1 MKTALGHFQAELFR
15 QGLGLNL
22 DGTIQDD
29 ARAHIYVQQLDPNDH
44 VAACQMVL
52 ARANE
57 LEQMLNTKQLPSDSI
72 KLLKC
77 LTRSTLDQ
85 ALKSNVKTPNT
96 SRLSNKKPC

>member
-1 MKTALGHFQAELFR
+1 MRINLFDELLADAIGMKTALGHFQAELFG

-57 LEQMLNTKQLPSDSI
+57 LE
-72 KLLKC
+72 
-77 LTRSTLDQ
+77 
-85 ALKSNVKTPNT
+85 
-96 SRLSNKKPC
+96 